1 MDNLITYVKFRGD
14 LSFKQQ
20 KFNEN
25 DAMVL
30 VIVTS
35 IDYEDLDCTGM
46 TIAELSKAYTDLN
59 KKDEQDECLDDKE
72 AILKLAAVSA
82 RYKDIPIER
91 YVRDIDQSEEKTFYA
106 MTFTMGRFEKMVVFR
121 GTDGSILS
129 WKENFNTIHTM
140 PTPGQYSALKYL
152 QEDLSKPF
160 VKVSVA
166 GHSKGGN
173 LAVYAAMSLED
184 KLRKKLKKVYA
195 FDAPGFPEDISEK
208 LGYLAVKDRLEAYV
222 PESCVIGNL
231 MKPPFEKIVV
241 KGIGKGVYQH
251 DMFNWELT
259 ATGIS
264 MAEST
269 NLFSTELSAKVNNWI
284 EGIPLE
290 DRGRVVGELFDVFSK
305 NGITHI
311 TDLMHMD
318 LKKIVG
324 IIKCATLLSSEN
336 RTLLGIIIKELR

>member
-1 MDNLITYVKFRGD
+1 MDNLITYLKFRGD
-14 LSFKQQ
+14 LDFKEQ

-35 IDYEDLDCTGM
+35 IDYEELDCNGL
-46 TIAELSKAYTDLN
+46 TIGELNDAYVKLN

-72 AILKLAAVSA
+72 AILKLAAASV
-82 RYKDIPIER
+82 RFKDLPIER
-91 YVRDIDQSEEKTFYA
+91 YVRDIDEEEEKTFYA
-106 MTFTMGRFEKMVVFR
+106 MTFSFSRFNKMVVFR

-140 PTPGQYSALKYL
+140 PTPGQHSALKYL
-152 QEDLSKPF
+152 QEELSKPF
-160 VKVSVA
+160 VKISVA

-173 LAVYAAMSLED
+173 LAVYAAMSLDD

-195 FDAPGFPEDISEK
+195 FDAPGFPEDISNK
-208 LGYLAVKDRLEAYV
+208 LGYLAVKDRIEAYV

-231 MKPPFEKIVV
+231 MSPPFDRIVV

-251 DMFNWELT
+251 DMFNWELC
-259 ATGIS
+259 ATGVVRE
-264 MAEST
+264 AST
-269 NLFSTELSAKVNNWI
+269 NLFSTELSSKVNNWI
-284 EGIPLE
+284 TGIPLE
-290 DRGRVVGELFDVFSK
+290 ERSRVVGELFDVFSK

-318 LKKIVG
+318 LRKIVG

>member
-1 MDNLITYVKFRGD
+1 MNNLITYLQFRGD

-20 KFNEN
+20 QFNEN

-30 VIVTS
+30 VILSS
-35 IDYEDLDCTGM
+35 IDYG
-46 TIAELSKAYTDLN
+46 ELNCDGLTVHGLFESYLALAR
-59 KKDEQDECLDDKE
+59 KDVQDECIDAKE
-72 AILKLAAVSA
+72 TVLKLAAQSNRFA
-82 RYKDIPIER
+82 GIPIER
-91 YVRDIDQSEEKTFYA
+91 YVRDIDKAQEKTFYA
-106 MTFTMGRFEKMVVFR
+106 MTFSLGRFDKMVAFR

-140 PTPGQYSALKYL
+140 PTAGQYSALSYL
-152 QEDLSKPF
+152 QEELSRPF
-160 VKVSVA
+160 VKISVA

-173 LAVYAAMSLED
+173 LAVYAAMCLED

-195 FDAPGFPEDISEK
+195 FDAPGFPEDISNK
-208 LGYLAVKDRLEAYV
+208 LGFLAVKDRIEAYV

-231 MKPPFEKIVV
+231 MNPPLEKRVV
-241 KGIGKGVYQH
+241 RGIGKGVYQH

-259 ATGIS
+259 PFGIL
-264 MAEST
+264 EEKST

-284 EGIPLE
+284 YSIPLE
-290 DRGRVVGELFDVFSK
+290 NREKVVSELFDVFEK

-318 LKKIVG
+318 LRKIVS

-336 RTLLGIIIKELR
+336 RHLLGIIIKELR